1 MQTKTGAILG
11 MFDQL
16 ALMMVMMWPAIP
28 MFLIELHFAT
38 NFWRKLGVWTYFV
51 VILQWIP
58 IAIVLYLL
66 QGAIL
71 HYEVMLG
78 IPFLVFGIIL
88 IFAGVVLHAWTAKLI
103 GIKATVAYTELKPD
117 MSKENQRLVV
127 SGPFSVVRH
136 PSYWAHTAIITGIFF
151 VTGIIALAIIAVVDL
166 AITYFIT
173 TTLEDKELVESFG
186 NQYREYQKKVPKF
199 FPKFR

>member
-1 MQTKTGAILG
+1 V
-11 MFDQL
+11 FDQL

-38 NFWRKLGVWTYFV
+38 NFWRKLRGWTYFA

-88 IFAGVVLHAWTAKLI
+88 ILAGAVLHAWTAKLI
-103 GIKATVAYTELKPD
+103 GIKATIAFTELKPD
-117 MSKENQRLVV
+117 ISTENQRLVV

-173 TTLEDKELVESFG
+173 TTLEDKELVERFG
-186 NQYREYQKKVPKF
+186 KQYREYQKKVPKF